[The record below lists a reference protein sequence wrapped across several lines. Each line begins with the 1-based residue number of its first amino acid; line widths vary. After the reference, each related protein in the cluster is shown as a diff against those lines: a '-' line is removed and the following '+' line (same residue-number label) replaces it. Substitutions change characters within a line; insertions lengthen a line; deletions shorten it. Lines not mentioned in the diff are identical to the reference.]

1 MRRYSFLLAA
11 LALVGAASSLNAA
24 EKLGM
29 KKGDVKLQSAGPIAF
44 GPDSVLF
51 VSDPKAATVYAIDT
65 QDGVGKRPFAEV
77 KAAGLE
83 KQAKEIGGENAKV
96 ADIAVNPLSGNV
108 YVSISGSTPAVAKL
122 ANGKLTKVALEGIA
136 NSSAKLPNPPED
148 KETPGQGG
156 RPARNMRNDSIT
168 DLAFVDGHVL
178 ASGLATSTKGS
189 SVQDIA
195 FPFDKKAEVAGLEI
209 YHGAHG
215 RLEDNAPIRAF
226 VPFNINGQPHLL
238 AGFQCTP
245 LVKFPI
251 SAVDDGKQI
260 KGTTVA
266 ELGNRNQPI
275 DMITYEKDGET
286 YLLIANTARGVMKV
300 STKDI
305 DKNPGINEPV
315 KGGGTAG
322 QTFDKIDE
330 LTGVVQLDKLDDSRA
345 VVVIDTQGELTLKT
359 VALP

>member
-24 EKLGM
+24 EKLGL

-51 VSDPKAATVYAIDT
+51 VADPKAATVYAIDT
-65 QDGVGKRPFAEV
+65 QDGVGKRPFADV
-77 KAAGLE
+77 KASGLE

-96 ADIAVNPLSGNV
+96 VDLAVNPLSGTV
-108 YVSISGSTPAVAKL
+108 YVSIGGSQPSIAKV
-122 ANGKLTKVALEGIA
+122 ANGKLQKVSLEGIA
-136 NSSAKLPNPPED
+136 NSSAQLPNPPED
-148 KETPGQGG
+148 KEVQTQRG
-156 RPARNMRNDSIT
+156 ARNNRTESIT
-168 DLAFVDGHVL
+168 DIAFVEGHVL
-178 ASGLATSTKGS
+178 TSGLVNAKTAAS
-189 SVQDIA
+189 SVQDIP
-195 FPFDKKAEVAGLEI
+195 FPFGKKAEVAALEI

-215 RLEDNAPIRAF
+215 RVEDNSAIRAF
-226 VPFNINGQPHLL
+226 IPFNINGQPHVL
-238 AGFQCTP
+238 AGFTCTP

-251 SAVDDGKQI
+251 GAVDDGKQI

-266 ELGNRNQPI
+266 ELGNMNQPL
-275 DMITYEKDGET
+275 DMVAYEKDGEA
-286 YLLIANTARGVMKV
+286 YILIANTKRGVMKV

-322 QTFDKIDE
+322 QTYEKIDE
-330 LTGVVQLDKLDDSRA
+330 LTGTVQLDKLDDSRA
-345 VVVIDTQGELTLKT
+345 VVVVDTQGELTLKT
-359 VALP
+359 VPLP